1 MWTIRTVYLK
11 DNAGKN
17 KSTDFI
23 QPLPLSQ
30 QLSQIQ
36 LPLSHIHVVENGET
50 EKGKNILHTTKQ
62 TNICHFV
69 FCIHLNN

>member
-1 MWTIRTVYLK
+1 MQVKINKLTYTFSTFVSATVTNPITIV
-11 DNAGKN
+11 
-17 KSTDFI
+17 
-23 QPLPLSQ
+23 P
-30 QLSQIQ
+30 
-36 LPLSHIHVVENGET
+36 HVVENGET